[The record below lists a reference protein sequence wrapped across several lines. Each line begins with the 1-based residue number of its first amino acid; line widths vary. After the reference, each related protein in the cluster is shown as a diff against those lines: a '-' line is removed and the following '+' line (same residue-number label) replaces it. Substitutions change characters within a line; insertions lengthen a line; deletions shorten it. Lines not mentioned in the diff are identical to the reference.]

1 MRLSVVLPV
10 FNGASYLAAAIDS
23 VLAQTR
29 PADELIAVDDGSTDD
44 SRGDTR
50 AIPGFSGHQPGQFGL
65 CRRRAMPAPPSRAVT

>member
-29 PADELIAVDDGSTDD
+29 
-44 SRGDTR
+44 R
-50 AIPGFSGHQPGQFGL
+50 
-65 CRRRAMPAPPSRAVT
+65 